1 MWPPRQVLLTYDE
14 FEEALVR
21 FSSIRAKGSI
31 SDDDFIEQALTPFI
45 EDLFT
50 QIAYK
55 MPGRF

>member
-1 MWPPRQVLLTYDE
+1 MTYDE

-21 FSSIRAKGSI
+21 FSSIRAKGTV
-31 SDDDFIEQALTPFI
+31 SDDEFIEQALTPFI
-45 EDLFT
+45 EELFT

>member
-1 MWPPRQVLLTYDE
+1 MTYEE

-21 FSSIRAKGSI
+21 FAAIKAKGTVA
-31 SDDDFIEQALTPFI
+31 DDDFIEEAMVPFV
-45 EDLFT
+45 EQLFT